1 MTDDRPLTSADL
13 GVEPGRDATLVELSS
28 TFCQPC
34 RAARTVLQRVVGTTD
49 GVRLVELDV
58 ARPLGEALGRRFE
71 VLSTPTTLV
80 LDARGVVRHR
90 SVGVPRLAQV
100 RAALASV
107 RGEAVGPGD
116 AEERGG
122 TDSGATS
129 AAPSASTAVSAKHAT

>member
-1 MTDDRPLTSADL
+1 VTDDRPLTSADL
-13 GVEPGRDATLVELSS
+13 GVAPGTDATLVELSS

-34 RAARTVLQRVVGTTD
+34 RAARAVLQRVADTSD

-58 ARPLGEALGRRFE
+58 ARPLGEALGRRFD
-71 VLSTPTTLV
+71 VLSTPTVLV
-80 LDARGVVRHR
+80 LDAHGVVRDR

-100 RAALASV
+100 RAAVASV
-107 RGEAVGPGD
+107 RGSSVGPGR
-116 AEERGG
+116 AAARGG